1 MEITRELYMNT
12 CHNWRHIKK
21 PKSGCVPLDKC
32 TFAQRSISNVSLSV
46 ILLSSP
52 PISCL
57 YLSGSI
63 DKSDKLSSRC
73 IFGKLLYVMVLNIK
87 CYKIPLR
94 QFCTV
99 LKMTEEDAITAGKE
113 AILRQFSENYCPYF
127 SSSPWNYFKS
137 SIVL

>member
-32 TFAQRSISNVSLSV
+32 IGIVSLSV
-46 ILLSSP
+46 ILLSSA

-63 DKSDKLSSRC
+63 DKSDKMSSRC
-73 IFGKLLYVMVLNIK
+73 IFGELLYVMILNIK

-94 QFCTV
+94 LFCTI
-99 LKMTEEDAITAGKE
+99 LKTTEEDAIAAGKDT
-113 AILRQFSENYCPYF
+113 I
-127 SSSPWNYFKS
+127 FKT
-137 SIVL
+137 IFREVLPVFFLQSLNLFHK